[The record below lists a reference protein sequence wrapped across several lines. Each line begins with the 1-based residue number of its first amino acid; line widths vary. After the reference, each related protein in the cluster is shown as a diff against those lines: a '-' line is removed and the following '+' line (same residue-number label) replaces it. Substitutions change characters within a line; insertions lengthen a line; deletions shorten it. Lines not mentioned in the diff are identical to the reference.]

1 MSRAAL
7 VPSLTRRHLRAA
19 SLALCAAALSIL
31 AACAG
36 GNQVIHHN
44 SMLETSARSAPSA
57 IRDYPEALA
66 TAIAVM
72 KDEFGLDAHSVT
84 LYLYENR
91 RAFERGLI
99 EAGSISPAVAEATVQ
114 YARAIGTRGKILVNA
129 EELSHAT
136 WPDRL
141 RLLAHEL
148 THVAQFSLSGGIRS
162 NSDQWLREG
171 YADWVSFQLVE
182 RLGLDRYA
190 RLRNELAAR
199 LSVARR
205 RQPLPS
211 IAELASFRDWD
222 EIRDQ
227 RGGSVTYG
235 VAFFAVEHLLR
246 KQDPEAVANYFR
258 LFAES
263 QDRLANF
270 RIAFGVAF
278 DDFEREFLEALE
290 QLLK

>member
-7 VPSLTRRHLRAA
+7 VRPVAHLHSRIPY
-19 SLALCAAALSIL
+19 LVLCTAALFIL
-31 AACAG
+31 AGCFG
-36 GNQVIHHN
+36 GNRVIHHTT
-44 SMLETSARSAPSA
+44 LEMGALPAPSA
-57 IRDYPEALA
+57 IGDYPEALA

-72 KDEFGLDAHSVT
+72 NNAFGLDAHPVT

-99 EAGSISPAVAEATVQ
+99 EAGEISPTVAEATVQ

-129 EELSHAT
+129 EELAHAA
-136 WPDRL
+136 WADRL

-190 RLRNELAAR
+190 RLRNELVTR
-199 LSVARR
+199 LSLARR
-205 RQPLPS
+205 RQPLPG

-222 EIRDQ
+222 AIRDQ

-235 VAFFAVEHLLR
+235 VAFFAVEHLLKER
-246 KQDPEAVANYFR
+246 GPEAVANYFR
-258 LFAES
+258 LFAGS

-270 RIAFGVAF
+270 RIAFGVDF
-278 DDFEREFLEALE
+278 DDFERKFIVALE

>member
-1 MSRAAL
+1 MAVL
-7 VPSLTRRHLRAA
+7 V
-19 SLALCAAALSIL
+19 LCAAAFSVL
-31 AACAG
+31 AGCAG
-36 GNQVIHHN
+36 GNRVIRHN
-44 SMLETSARSAPSA
+44 TLETGALPAPAA
-57 IRDYPEALA
+57 IKDYPEALA
-66 TAIAVM
+66 TAVAVM
-72 KDEFGLDAHSVT
+72 NNAFGLDARHVT
-84 LYLYENR
+84 LYLYESR

-99 EAGSISPAVAEATVQ
+99 EAGDISPAVAEATVQ

-129 EELSHAT
+129 EELTHAT

-182 RLGLDRYA
+182 RLGLDRYT
-190 RLRNELAAR
+190 RLRHDLAVR
-199 LSVARR
+199 LDLARR
-205 RQPLPS
+205 RRPLPS
-211 IAELASFRDWD
+211 ITELASFREWD
-222 EIRDQ
+222 AIRDQ
-227 RGGSVTYG
+227 RGGTVTYG

-246 KQDPEAVANYFR
+246 TRGPEAVATYFR

-270 RIAFGVAF
+270 RIAFGVDF
-278 DDFEREFLEALE
+278 DDFERDFLNALEAVL
-290 QLLK
+290 Q

>member
-1 MSRAAL
+1 MNRAARAH
-7 VPSLTRRHLRAA
+7 PLTRRCPLIAV
-19 SLALCAAALSIL
+19 LVLCVAAL
-31 AACAG
+31 AVVAGCAG
-36 GNQVIHHN
+36 GNRVIRHN
-44 SMLETSARSAPSA
+44 TLETGALPAPSA
-57 IRDYPEALA
+57 IKDYPEALA

-72 KDEFGLDAHSVT
+72 KDTFGLDARQVT

-99 EAGSISPAVAEATVQ
+99 EAGDISPAVAESTVQ

-129 EELSHAT
+129 EELAHAT

-141 RLLAHEL
+141 RLLTHEL

-190 RLRNELAAR
+190 RLRNDLAAR
-199 LSVARR
+199 LNLARR

-211 IAELASFRDWD
+211 VADLASFREWD
-222 EIRDQ
+222 AIRDQ
-227 RGGSVTYG
+227 RGGTVTYG

-246 KQDPEAVANYFR
+246 TRGPEAVARYFR

-263 QDRLANF
+263 QDRLGNF
-270 RIAFGVAF
+270 RTAFGIDF
-278 DDFEREFLEALE
+278 DDFERDFLNALEAVLR
-290 QLLK
+290 